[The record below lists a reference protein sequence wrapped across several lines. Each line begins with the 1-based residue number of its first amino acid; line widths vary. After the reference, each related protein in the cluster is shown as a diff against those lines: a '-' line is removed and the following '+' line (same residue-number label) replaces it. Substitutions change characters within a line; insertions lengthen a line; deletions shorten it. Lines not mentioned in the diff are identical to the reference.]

1 MAQTKTK
8 KKSTAQLSKQY
19 VKYAKD
25 KVKGKEQL
33 AQKRA
38 NDLATVTRDSAGQE
52 KPKTFED
59 VYNEFR
65 RQAQA
70 DYESFRDEANRK
82 YAEFVKEAWKH
93 HKVMPAIPKP
103 KDEKKPPVVIKDEER
118 QKPIEDKPLPIENT
132 VKPPVPEPQPV
143 PVAPIPEQPKPEEE
157 FVAFT
162 VYVGKTM
169 PNMDNSKATVIL
181 LE

>member
-1 MAQTKTK
+1 
-8 KKSTAQLSKQY
+8 
-19 VKYAKD
+19 
-25 KVKGKEQL
+25 
-33 AQKRA
+33 
-38 NDLATVTRDSAGQE
+38 
-52 KPKTFED
+52 
-59 VYNEFR
+59 
-65 RQAQA
+65 
-70 DYESFRDEANRK
+70 
-82 YAEFVKEAWKH
+82 
-93 HKVMPAIPKP
+93 MPAIPKP
-103 KDEKKPPVVIKDEER
+103 KDEKNPPVVIKDEER